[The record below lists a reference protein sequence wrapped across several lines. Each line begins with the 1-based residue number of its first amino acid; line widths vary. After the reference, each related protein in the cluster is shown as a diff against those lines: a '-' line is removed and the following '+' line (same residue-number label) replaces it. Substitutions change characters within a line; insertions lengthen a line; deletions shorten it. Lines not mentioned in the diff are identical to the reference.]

1 MKMSKVEKR
10 FVNTR
15 WHAQKN
21 VELIERLFSK
31 LDLSP
36 VTHALLEI
44 GCGAGFVAA
53 HLSTTHTM
61 NVVGTDVD
69 PEQIE
74 IAKTYHHE
82 DEKLKFIEAD
92 ATQLPF
98 GDNEFDMVLSFH
110 VLHHIGDWKRALE
123 EINRVLRPQ
132 GHFVL
137 YDFAYSRL
145 TVNLLKRIVKKYGI
159 YSIGDITDFF
169 TGYNYE
175 VLHKEQRREAVMKN
189 YSIVFQK
196 R

>member
-1 MKMSKVEKR
+1 MKMSTVEKR

-21 VELIERLFSK
+21 ILLVDRLLSMLELS
-31 LDLSP
+31 S
-36 VTHALLEI
+36 VTRALEI
-44 GCGAGFVAA
+44 GCGAGFVTA
-53 HLSTTHTM
+53 HLRTSHEMT
-61 NVVGTDVD
+61 VVGTDVD

-74 IAKTYHHE
+74 IARRYHHE
-82 DEKLKFIEAD
+82 NEQLTFIEAD

-110 VLHHIGDWKRALE
+110 VLHHIGNWQRALD
-123 EINRVLRPQ
+123 EINRVLSPP
-132 GHFVL
+132 GYFIL

-145 TVNLLKRIVKKYGI
+145 TVKLLKRIVKQYGI
-159 YSIGDITDFF
+159 YSIDDVTEFF
-169 TGYNYE
+169 RRSNYE